1 MPTKVRPTVLWM
13 PNVELF
19 MLLANL
25 TEEGARFQPKAVNPL
40 RRAAWLRFDD
50 FHRAPAVVETGR
62 LLRDGFWLDS
72 LVELALAA
80 EPLPKSGF
88 AYGLS
93 RETVERAANDAGEGL
108 SRLSRY
114 LEYAAAFTLDSEAQD
129 FLKLNGEAYRTA
141 VTHLEDSLGEAEW
154 TQSLEAYFGLGLR
167 SCLSVASLLMPAG
180 FSFGTS
186 LFTPEGILAVAAAG
200 PFIEPDGHLTFHA
213 PIQATNCMEREM
225 TRALLKPV
233 LSKGQLKAAQGF
245 ARPYQRGADSFA
257 ALGYREPL
265 TCLEDHLVF
274 AIQARLMIRRGER
287 ATAEAL
293 LRFDQDSGFTFI
305 RPLAEALEDYELHR
319 ADYPTFDAF
328 FPHLMD
334 AFAAV

>member
-1 MPTKVRPTVLWM
+1 MPTSVRPAILWM

-40 RRAAWLRFDD
+40 RRAAWLRFDSYR
-50 FHRAPAVVETGR
+50 RAPAVVETGR
-62 LLRDGFWLDS
+62 LLRGGFWLDA
-72 LVELALAA
+72 LLELALAA
-80 EPLPKSGF
+80 EPLPKAGF
-88 AYGLS
+88 AYALS
-93 RETVERAANDAGEGL
+93 RETVERAANEAGEGL
-108 SRLSRY
+108 GRLNRY
-114 LEYAAAFTLDSEAQD
+114 LEYAAAFTLDAEAQD

-141 VTHLEDSLGEAEW
+141 VTHLEDSLGDAEW
-154 TQSLEAYFGLGLR
+154 IGGLETYFGTGLR

-186 LFTPEGILAVAAAG
+186 LHTPEGLLAVAAAG

-213 PIQATNCMEREM
+213 PIQVASCMERELI
-225 TRALLKPV
+225 RALLKPV
-233 LSKGQLKAAQGF
+233 LSKGQMKASQGF
-245 ARPYQRGADSFA
+245 TRPYQRGAQAFA
-257 ALGYREPL
+257 ALGYQEPL

-274 AIQARLMIRRGER
+274 AIQARLLARRGER

-293 LRFDQDSGFTFI
+293 LKFDQDSGYQFI

-319 ADYPTFDAF
+319 VDYPTFDSF